1 MRMTRYLGLLMMLML
16 ALRASAQGGFNPSNP
31 PEPLVQYRV
40 VVGSTPDG
48 VAYTSGSGKYTP
60 GTTVSIRTSAR
71 NSNFSFQH
79 WLKDG
84 EVFTTDM
91 NFSYTMESG
100 NVTFTAVWLFTPN
113 SPSEPMA
120 KNEYRLYLEEDIAG
134 AGSFN
139 RSSGAKAEAGSNV
152 YLRAYNNQ
160 GFVFEGW
167 YEGETLVNSNAS
179 FYYNMPAH
187 NTTLTA
193 HYRYDPSNPADPQ
206 SNQTDIDNR
215 LIGDVNNDGVITSAD
230 AVCIINYV
238 VRKENAVFIEEN
250 ADANSD
256 GVITSADAVCI
267 INQVVRKD
275 DGNEPANPD

>member
-1 MRMTRYLGLLMMLML
+1 MLML
-16 ALRASAQGGFNPSNP
+16 ALRASAQGGVNPSNP
-31 PEPLVQYRV
+31 PEPSVQYRV

-48 VAYTSGSGKYTP
+48 VAYTSGSGKYAP

-71 NSNFSFQH
+71 NSNYSFQH

-84 EVFTTDM
+84 EVYTTDM
-91 NFSYTMESG
+91 NFTYEVEAK

-113 SPSEPMA
+113 SPSEPMT

>member
-1 MRMTRYLGLLMMLML
+1 MMLML

-48 VAYTSGSGKYTP
+48 VAYTSGSGKYAP

-71 NSNFSFQH
+71 NSNYSFQH

-84 EVFTTDM
+84 EVYTTDM
-91 NFSYTMESG
+91 NFTYEVEAK
-100 NVTFTAVWLFTPN
+100 NVTFTAVYQYNPN
-113 SPSEPMA
+113 NPPEPTA
-120 KNEYRLYLEEDIAG
+120 KHEYRIYLEQDMEG